1 MTWKILAQFF
11 QHPNFWINNS
21 KFVFQIFLK
30 FSLSSSLSPKS
41 FWIFTF
47 STTRL
52 LKFKSGCFGKCDF
65 LERNFFSAYL
75 VGSWLKT
82 IHFSAV
88 WRIFLSHRSVH
99 LQSLKDHRSLKIKSF
114 HQQIVLTLLVR
125 SLTYA
130 MLCAIWFHLC
140 NLKTVKNIQSSMG
153 VFMFFKLHQ
162 IPQRITYIRKNN
174 GPKIKPCG
182 TTAWIISQSD
192 VWP

>member
-1 MTWKILAQFF
+1 MLRKMWFSRKKFFLSLFSWILVKN
-11 QHPNFWINNS
+11 H
-21 KFVFQIFLK
+21 
-30 FSLSSSLSPKS
+30 S
-41 FWIFTF
+41 F
-47 STTRL
+47 
-52 LKFKSGCFGKCDF
+52 
-65 LERNFFSAYL
+65 
-75 VGSWLKT
+75 
-82 IHFSAV
+82 
-88 WRIFLSHRSVH
+88 FLSHRSVH

-140 NLKTVKNIQSSMG
+140 NLKNVKNIQSSMG

>member
-1 MTWKILAQFF
+1 MLNFF
-11 QHPNFWINNS
+11 SIPIFELTIANLSF
-21 KFVFQIFLK
+21 KCFLK

-140 NLKTVKNIQSSMG
+140 NLKNVKNIQSSMG

-182 TTAWIISQSD
+182 TTA
-192 VWP
+192 